1 MKLLV
6 TLLLCLYIASWY
18 NSILEPICDGKIFLQ
33 GNKTIIVNCNNGQQV
48 KLTAGKYIIHRD

>member
-6 TLLLCLYIASWY
+6 TLLLCLSIASCY
-18 NSILEPICDGKIFLQ
+18 NSTLEPICDGKIFLQ
-33 GNKTIIVNCNNGQQV
+33 GNKTIIVNCNNRKKV

>member
-6 TLLLCLYIASWY
+6 TLLLCLSIASCY
-18 NSILEPICDGKIFLQ
+18 NSTLEPICDGKIFLQ

-48 KLTAGKYIIHRD
+48 KLTAGKYTIHRD